1 MSFMSTISF
10 EDFNEVS
17 MYDMVNDT
25 YDVGESSETGSKRNQ
40 EEDRGE
46 EVGEEVGEWTR
57 FLNKD
62 FNEVSMYD
70 MVNDTYDIGE
80 SSEMGSKRN
89 REEDRGEDKG
99 EEVGEWT
106 RFLNNRDFDEVT
118 MYDMVNDIYDINKG
132 ESSEMGSRKRN
143 REEDGGEDKGEEVGE
158 GSRKRIHLDGGEGG
172 EEDFDIN
179 DEEGEGEE
187 ENEVEIKLSKK
198 RMSDRISAA
207 KYRKKKRDEVE
218 NLVQV
223 ENELEEKNK
232 SLRDEIDGLWVEL
245 FELKE
250 FMFVHDINCPLG
262 PF

>member
-10 EDFNEVS
+10 E
-17 MYDMVNDT
+17 
-25 YDVGESSETGSKRNQ
+25 
-40 EEDRGE
+40 
-46 EVGEEVGEWTR
+46 
-57 FLNKD
+57 D

-89 REEDRGEDKG
+89 QEEDRGEDKGEVG

-106 RFLNNRDFDEVT
+106 RFLNNEDFDEVT
-118 MYDMVNDIYDINKG
+118 MYDMVNDIYDIDKG

-143 REEDGGEDKGEEVGE
+143 REDGGEDKGEEVGE
-158 GSRKRIHLDGGEGG
+158 GSRKRIHLDGGEGDEEK
-172 EEDFDIN
+172 EEDFDMN
-179 DEEGEGEE
+179 GEEGEGEE
-187 ENEVEIKLSKK
+187 EKLSKK

-223 ENELEEKNK
+223 KKELEEENK